1 VNYELLIARK
11 IVSGKDKGNVS
22 KPIVAIAI
30 GGVALG
36 IAVII
41 VAVAIVTGFQLE
53 IRNKVIGFGG
63 HIEVSNFD
71 SNHSEESAPV
81 TFDKKLY
88 DNLKKTKGVQH
99 VQTYAI
105 KTGIIKTDE
114 YFEGAVL
121 KGVGSDYDWS
131 FFKSKMIE
139 GRWFDVSDKGRQ
151 KDIVISKYLAKK
163 LKLKL
168 GQKMFM
174 YFINKDVRAVMDFHI
189 TGIYETGLEE
199 FDKQYVIGDIGQI
212 KRLNGWKPDE
222 TGGYEIF
229 INDFD
234 DLDKAK
240 QEVNETVGFDY
251 SNPLKVRTIKD
262 DHPQIFDWLGL
273 QNINVI
279 VIIAL
284 MLLVAGI
291 NMISALLIIILE
303 RTNLIG
309 TLKALGAAD
318 WSIRKIFLYTAAYLV
333 GFGMLIGNVIGIVLC
348 QLQIHYKLFKLD
360 QSSYYI
366 PYVPINFNLAH
377 LLLINIGTLVICVSM
392 LIIPS
397 MIIARITPVK
407 AIRFN

>member
-1 VNYELLIARK
+1 MNYELLIARK

-41 VAVAIVTGFQLE
+41 VAVAIVTGFQQE

-63 HIEVSNFD
+63 ELQVSYFD

-88 DNLKKTKGVQH
+88 DDLKKTKGVQH
-99 VQTYAI
+99 VQSFAI

-121 KGVGSDYDWS
+121 KGVDSDYDWS

-139 GRWFDVSDKGRQ
+139 GRWFDVTDKGRL
-151 KDIVISKYLAKK
+151 KDVVISNYLAKK

-174 YFINKDVRAVMDFHI
+174 YFINKEARQIMDFHI

-199 FDKQYVIGDIGQI
+199 FDKRYVIGDINQI

-240 QEVNETVGFDY
+240 EDINETVGFSYD
-251 SNPLKVRTIKD
+251 NPLKVRSIKD
-262 DHPQIFDWLGL
+262 INPQI
-273 QNINVI
+273 
-279 VIIAL
+279 
-284 MLLVAGI
+284 
-291 NMISALLIIILE
+291 
-303 RTNLIG
+303 
-309 TLKALGAAD
+309 
-318 WSIRKIFLYTAAYLV
+318 
-333 GFGMLIGNVIGIVLC
+333 
-348 QLQIHYKLFKLD
+348 
-360 QSSYYI
+360 
-366 PYVPINFNLAH
+366 
-377 LLLINIGTLVICVSM
+377 
-392 LIIPS
+392 
-397 MIIARITPVK
+397 
-407 AIRFN
+407 

>member
-1 VNYELLIARK
+1 MNYELLIARK

-41 VAVAIVTGFQLE
+41 VAVAIVTGFQQE

-71 SNHSEESAPV
+71 SNHSQESAPV
-81 TFDKKLY
+81 AFDKKLY

-99 VQTYAI
+99 VQTFAI

-131 FFKSKMIE
+131 FFKSKMVE

-174 YFINKDVRAVMDFHI
+174 YFINKDERQVMDFHI

-212 KRLNGWKPDE
+212 RRLNGWKPNE

-229 INDFD
+229 INEFN

-240 QEVNETVGFDY
+240 QDVNETVGFDY
-251 SNPLKVRTIKD
+251 SNPLKDRTIKD
-262 DHPQIFDWLGL
+262 NHPQIFDWLGL

-377 LLLINIGTLVICVSM
+377 LLLINIGTLVICVAM